1 MSADIAVQASAVL
14 AAVFVASALAAAAC
28 WRLTRTRMQRPRWVR
43 ENYRGRPIPS
53 CSGLLVVAVGTLGA
67 AFVGVMA
74 YRIGGHAHDSS
85 YASVSATGATGA
97 NGATGAALSVLALLM
112 FGWLGYRD
120 DTRGDSD
127 PGGFAAHF
135 RRSWQQRRLTTG
147 AQKALGGAVAALLCV
162 RIGLFGDIS
171 ALWARGGWEEVAAAM
186 RSLGDVF
193 IGSHHGWELV
203 PWLRGAL
210 IVALGANLL
219 NLFDRAPGRATKVAL
234 AWWLLG
240 LLPAALANS
249 ALQQTWQSPAL
260 WAAAAV
266 GASVGLLRSELREAH
281 MQGDTGVNAT
291 GAVLA
296 LSTVAMA
303 SAAIE
308 WILLA
313 VLVGLNLSS
322 ERWSFSRII
331 DTVPLLRWL
340 DRLGSPYRS

>member
-1 MSADIAVQASAVL
+1 MSADVAVQAGAALAV
-14 AAVFVASALAAAAC
+14 VFVASAVAAAAC
-28 WRLTRTRMQRPRWVR
+28 WHLTRAWMQRPSWLR
-43 ENYRGRPIPS
+43 ENYRGRSIPS
-53 CSGLLVVAVGTLGA
+53 CSGLLVVVVGTLGA

-74 YRIGGHAHDSS
+74 YLIGGHAHDSS
-85 YASVSATGATGA
+85 YGAAGA
-97 NGATGAALSVLALLM
+97 NGATGAAVSVLALLM

-120 DTRGDSD
+120 DTRGDSH

-162 RIGLFGDIS
+162 RIGLFGDITS
-171 ALWARGGWEEVAAAM
+171 LWARGGWGEVAAAM
-186 RSLGDVF
+186 RSLRDVF
-193 IGSHHGWELV
+193 IGSHHGWALV

-240 LLPAALANS
+240 LVPAALANS
-249 ALQQTWQSPAL
+249 ASQQTWQSPAL

-331 DTVPLLRWL
+331 ETVPLLRWL